1 MRSSFTAVGIQ
12 ATTGG
17 PSSRIAIYNSGDI
30 SAGVARPTRL
40 PTAHRALLCARQRH
54 RHHQQGRHKC
64 RHLRD
69 NRVQSLDCIG
79 SSSTALARDVRCELH
94 PKRQSADVRRPRQSR
109 DAHAHYL
116 CRRTIGVQGGSRRAV
131 ALSAYRRMRSRS
143 GSGASSPLSWSA
155 APSSGVGC
163 EALVPDCFCLG
174 GAASPWASLLRGP
187 I

>member
-109 DAHAHYL
+109 DAHPLPLPENHRGPRRKPPCSNAL
-116 CRRTIGVQGGSRRAV
+116 CLPENAVEIRIRGVVAAV
-131 ALSAYRRMRSRS
+131 
-143 GSGASSPLSWSA
+143 
-155 APSSGVGC
+155 
-163 EALVPDCFCLG
+163 LVG
-174 GAASPWASLLRGP
+174 GAVIGRGLRGAGA
-187 I
+187 